1 MTELLSPAGNIEAL
15 DAAIGEG
22 ADAVYLGL
30 KSFNARLRSSN
41 FAWNQ
46 FEAAVSSCHRLGKKI
61 YVTVNTV
68 CQENET
74 ERLYRF
80 LSYLNKIGPDALIV
94 QDLGVIRMCQEF
106 FPNLELHASTQMNVA
121 SADAANLLS
130 KQGLKRVV
138 LARELGLDEVVKIK
152 QSTNA
157 ELEMFVHGAL
167 CVSESGLCLFSSY
180 LGGKSANR
188 GMCTQACRRYYTA
201 EVPGGIEKGYYFSP
215 CDLEL
220 INHIPELCDAGID
233 SFKIEGRMKSAE
245 YVGSVTA
252 AYRYVIDHYKEDRKG
267 AVAEGKRMLATDFAR
282 SKTDYWYGFKNLSQG
297 IEEAGQKILNPNQA
311 GGTGIYLGKIAD
323 LREASASEKNEANTN
338 LLRSQMR
345 NEEKEA
351 LLEETSD
358 EISSPKESGKESVKG
373 QKDKSKEKVFSSIQM
388 ALLKGGSYDPDPGDS
403 IRLHKSDDTG
413 RLSHKVRVVRTDDQG
428 RKWIDV
434 PEGFTRGDS
443 VYLLQTKS
451 MSKRYRRVLP
461 SDLSRF
467 RKQPSNDQLPVL
479 DLTVAEKNQMAFFP
493 EGLYVG
499 VSTIQDAHMIQ
510 GLHPVRVLLELNSET
525 EYDLLNKDSPQK
537 PLLPYPKKMLFLN
550 LDPFVAEGSAGH
562 LKEVLN
568 ALIEKGW
575 TNFVV
580 NNLAQIN
587 MLKGKKVNLLAGPYL
602 YTFNRW
608 AVSFLENQNVMNY
621 ISPLENSEENLKDT
635 FYARGEKDR
644 VLLTVFAYPQLFRM
658 RFKLPSSYDFTFFSD
673 KEGSSFKVNSTV
685 DGSFVMP
692 ELPFSLLDK
701 MNSLH
706 SKGFTHQ
713 LIDFSK
719 TRVLKSDIRDM
730 IKIIQS
736 KEVIQGA
743 SRFNWKDGF
752 YNPEKIEAYQEKARR
767 QAKAD
772 QKRKNQP
779 LPGKRS
785 LYAGK

>member
-1 MTELLSPAGNIEAL
+1 
-15 DAAIGEG
+15 
-22 ADAVYLGL
+22 
-30 KSFNARLRSSN
+30 
-41 FAWNQ
+41 
-46 FEAAVSSCHRLGKKI
+46 
-61 YVTVNTV
+61 
-68 CQENET
+68 
-74 ERLYRF
+74 
-80 LSYLNKIGPDALIV
+80 
-94 QDLGVIRMCQEF
+94 
-106 FPNLELHASTQMNVA
+106 
-121 SADAANLLS
+121 
-130 KQGLKRVV
+130 
-138 LARELGLDEVVKIK
+138 
-152 QSTNA
+152 
-157 ELEMFVHGAL
+157 
-167 CVSESGLCLFSSY
+167 
-180 LGGKSANR
+180 
-188 GMCTQACRRYYTA
+188 
-201 EVPGGIEKGYYFSP
+201 
-215 CDLEL
+215 
-220 INHIPELCDAGID
+220 
-233 SFKIEGRMKSAE
+233 
-245 YVGSVTA
+245 
-252 AYRYVIDHYKEDRKG
+252 
-267 AVAEGKRMLATDFAR
+267 
-282 SKTDYWYGFKNLSQG
+282 
-297 IEEAGQKILNPNQA
+297 
-311 GGTGIYLGKIAD
+311 
-323 LREASASEKNEANTN
+323 
-338 LLRSQMR
+338 MR